1 MQTETKVHP
10 LDEQHILLTSLGR
23 NAIETE
29 YKWQGDRKITASLT
43 PLALV
48 QFLKAAERP
57 NRVVT
62 LVTEEAEQDTW
73 PIFQA
78 EIHKIL
84 GVASE
89 RVEIPIGSTDDEI
102 RQILAAV
109 ASEIPEGAQLTLD
122 VTQGLRHFPFIFY
135 ALVLYL
141 KSLRGIKVRGVYYGM
156 VDAFPKNVPKPI
168 IDLQPLLALPEWFHA
183 VRMFREHGTT
193 SPIAQLLQPLA
204 TRLRQETNK
213 LFRSGDED
221 AGRERNQPATQVE
234 RAVDALEKYAFAY
247 ESALPLELGA
257 ASRELSSRIEVLRT
271 LNIPG
276 TPPLATE
283 LATAVTE
290 AAEETAF
297 VGQPGRKGNWKTQ
310 VPLDKNELVRQAR
323 MIDKYLAREQLPLA
337 FGLMREWVVSWAI
350 FQSDEPTERWL
361 DNESRRHY
369 EQRLGALGEFARNQA
384 FQDIITEAQ
393 QVFGTFWNQ
402 LTNEFRNALHHHG
415 MREDAVEQPLPSLHE
430 VKAFWNRLKEMD
442 MELPTLGGGK
452 GKLLLSPQGTSP
464 GVLFSALKVAKP
476 DTCLVIC
483 SATTAGSIQ
492 EAAKRAGFEGKI
504 EKIALTEP
512 HGGYAE
518 IAQAVAQAQEELLNA
533 DAVVANMTGGTTL
546 MGIVIQQMTEE
557 ARKLGRDVRRFAL
570 VDRRPPAEQD
580 NNPFVQ
586 GEAYWL
592 DKPEKKFDKNAR

>member
-10 LDEQHILLTSLGR
+10 PGEQHILLTSLGR

-43 PLALV
+43 PLAVV
-48 QFLKAAERP
+48 QFLKAEERP
-57 NRVVT
+57 NRIVT
-62 LVTEEAEQDTW
+62 LVTEKAQRDTW
-73 PIFQA
+73 PIFQ
-78 EIHKIL
+78 EGILEVL
-84 GVASE
+84 GVTPE

-102 RQILAAV
+102 REILEDV

-141 KSLRGIKVRGVYYGM
+141 KSLRGVKVRGVYYSM
-156 VDAFPKNVPKPI
+156 VDAFPKEAPKPI

-204 TRLRQETNK
+204 TRLRQETK
-213 LFRSGDED
+213 ELFDSGDEE
-221 AGRERNQPATQVE
+221 AGLERSQSTAQMK
-234 RAVDALEKYAFAY
+234 AIVDALKAYAFAY
-247 ESALPLELGA
+247 ESALPIELGA
-257 ASRELSSRIEVLRT
+257 ASGELSSRIKALTTRNT
-271 LNIPG
+271 PG

-290 AAEETAF
+290 AAQETVFA
-297 VGQPGRKGNWKTQ
+297 VQPGRKGNWKTR
-310 VPLDKNELVRQAR
+310 VPLDENELVRQAR
-323 MIDKYLAREQLPLA
+323 MIDRYLAREQLPLA

-361 DNESRRHY
+361 DKGSRQRY
-369 EQRLGALGEFARNQA
+369 EQRLGALGEFARNPA
-384 FQDIITEAQ
+384 FRDIITEAQ
-393 QVFGTFWNQ
+393 KDFGTFWNQ

-415 MREDAVEQPLPSLHE
+415 MREDAVKQPLPSLQH
-430 VKAFWNRLKEMD
+430 VKDFWNQLKEVD

-452 GKLLLSPQGTSP
+452 GTLLLSPQGTRH

-476 DTCLVIC
+476 DTCVVIC

-504 EKIALTEP
+504 EKIELAEP

-518 IAQAVAQAQEELLNA
+518 IAQAVAQAREELLHA

-546 MGIVIQQMTEE
+546 MGIVVQQMTEE
-557 ARKLGRDVRRFAL
+557 ACKLGRDVRRFAL
-570 VDRRPPAEQD
+570 VDRRPPVEQD

-592 DKPEKKFDKNAR
+592 DTT

>member
-1 MQTETKVHP
+1 MQTETKVHHP
-10 LDEQHILLTSLGR
+10 PDEQHILLTSLGR

-48 QFLKAAERP
+48 QFLQAEERP

-62 LVTEEAEQDTW
+62 LVTEKAQRDTW
-73 PIFQA
+73 PIFQ
-78 EIHKIL
+78 EGILEVL
-84 GVASE
+84 GVTPE
-89 RVEIPIGSTDDEI
+89 MVEISIGSTDDEI

-109 ASEIPEGAQLTLD
+109 ASKIPAGAQLTLD

-135 ALVLYL
+135 ALALYL
-141 KSLRGIKVRGVYYGM
+141 KSLRGVKVRGVYYGM
-156 VDAFPKNVPKPI
+156 VDAFPKEAPKPI

-193 SPIAQLLQPLA
+193 SPIAELLQPLA
-204 TRLRQETNK
+204 PRLRQEK
-213 LFRSGDED
+213 PELFDSGDRD
-221 AGRERNQPATQVE
+221 ARRERDQLARQVE

-257 ASRELSSRIEVLRT
+257 ASGELSTRIETLAT

-290 AAEETAF
+290 AAEETVFA
-297 VGQPGRKGNWKTQ
+297 VHPGRKGNWKTR
-310 VPLDKNELVRQAR
+310 VPLDENELVRQAR
-323 MIDKYLAREQLPLA
+323 MIDRYLAREQLPLA

-361 DNESRRHY
+361 DNGSRRRY
-369 EQRLGALGEFARNQA
+369 EQRLGALGEFARNPA
-384 FQDIITEAQ
+384 FRDIITPAQ
-393 QVFGTFWNQ
+393 QVFGTFWHRLTNQ
-402 LTNEFRNALHHHG
+402 LRNALHHHG
-415 MREDAVEQPLPSLHE
+415 MREEVVKQPLPSLQE
-430 VKAFWNRLKEMD
+430 VQEFWNRLKEMD

-452 GKLLLSPQGTSP
+452 GTLLLSPQGTRH

-476 DTCLVIC
+476 DTCVVIC
-483 SATTAGSIQ
+483 SAATAGSIQ

-504 EKIALTEP
+504 EKIELAEP

-518 IAQAVAQAQEELLNA
+518 IAQAVAQAREELLNA
-533 DAVVANMTGGTTL
+533 DAVVANLTGGTTL
-546 MGIVIQQMTEE
+546 MGIVVQQMTEE
-557 ARKLGRDVRRFAL
+557 ASKLGRDVRRFAL
-570 VDRRPPAEQD
+570 VDRRPPVEQD

-592 DKPEKKFDKNAR
+592 DTT

>member
-1 MQTETKVHP
+1 MQTKTKVHHP
-10 LDEQHILLTSLGR
+10 PDEQHILLTSLGK
-23 NAIETE
+23 NAFETE
-29 YKWQGDRKITASLT
+29 YEWQGDRITASLT

-48 QFLKAAERP
+48 QFLEAEERP

-62 LVTEEAEQDTW
+62 LVTEGAEEATW
-73 PIFQA
+73 PIFQK
-78 EIHKIL
+78 EIDKIL
-84 GVASE
+84 GVTPE
-89 RVEIPIGSTDDEI
+89 RVEIPIGSNDDEI

-141 KSLRGIKVRGVYYGM
+141 KSLRGVKVRGVYYGM
-156 VDAFPKNVPKPI
+156 VDAVPKEEPKPI
-168 IDLQPLLALPEWFHA
+168 IDLQPLLALPEWFYA

-204 TRLRQETNK
+204 TRLQQETK
-213 LFRSGDED
+213 ELFISGDK
-221 AGRERNQPATQVE
+221 ATGLERSQSTAQMEAV
-234 RAVDALEKYAFAY
+234 VDALKAYAFAY

-257 ASRELSSRIEVLRT
+257 ASAELSTRIEALAT

-297 VGQPGRKGNWKTQ
+297 AVQPQRKGTWKTE
-310 VPLDKNELVRQAR
+310 VRLDENELVRQAR
-323 MIDKYLAREQLPLA
+323 MIDKYLGREQLPLA

-350 FQSDEPTERWL
+350 FQSDESAKRWL
-361 DNESRRHY
+361 NEGNRRRY
-369 EQRLGALGEFARNQA
+369 EQRLGALGAFARNPE
-384 FQDIITEAQ
+384 FRDIITQAQ
-393 QVFGTFWNQ
+393 KDFGTFWNQ
-402 LTNEFRNALHHHG
+402 LTDQLRNALHHHG
-415 MREDAVEQPLPSLHE
+415 MRESAVAQQLTALQKVQE
-430 VKAFWNRLKEMD
+430 FWNQLKEMD
-442 MELPTLGGGK
+442 MELPKLGGGD
-452 GKLLLSPQGTSP
+452 GTLLLSPQGTSP

-483 SATTAGSIQ
+483 SEATAGSIQ
-492 EAAKRAGFEGKI
+492 EAAERAGFEGKI
-504 EKIALTEP
+504 EQIELAEPHSGYAKIA
-512 HGGYAE
+512 HV
-518 IAQAVAQAQEELLNA
+518 VAKAREALLNA
-533 DAVVANMTGGTTL
+533 DVVVANMTGGTTL

-557 ARKLGRDVRRFAL
+557 ACKLNRDVRRFAL
-570 VDRRPPAEQD
+570 VDRRPRAEQE

-586 GEAYWL
+586 GEEYWL
-592 DKPEKKFDKNAR
+592 DTT

>member
-1 MQTETKVHP
+1 MQTKTKVHHTP
-10 LDEQHILLTSLGR
+10 DEQHILLTSLGK
-23 NAIETE
+23 NAYKTE
-29 YKWQGDRKITASLT
+29 YEWQGDRITASLT

-48 QFLKAAERP
+48 QFLEEAERP

-62 LVTEEAEQDTW
+62 LVTEEAEQTTW
-73 PIFQA
+73 PTFQE

-84 GVASE
+84 GVTPE

-109 ASEIPEGAQLTLD
+109 AREIPEGAQLTLD

-141 KSLRGIKVRGVYYGM
+141 KSLRGVKVRGVYYGM
-156 VDAFPKNVPKPI
+156 VDAFPNEEPKPI
-168 IDLQPLLALPEWFHA
+168 IDLQPLLALPEWFYA

-204 TRLRQETNK
+204 TRLQQETKELFVAGNK
-213 LFRSGDED
+213 D
-221 AGRERNQPATQVE
+221 AGREREKPAKQVE
-234 RAVDALEKYAFAY
+234 KAVDALEKYAFAY
-247 ESALPLELGA
+247 ESALPLELGV
-257 ASRELSSRIEVLRT
+257 ASGELSSRIEALAT

-297 VGQPGRKGNWKTQ
+297 AVQPERKGKWKTL

-323 MIDKYLAREQLPLA
+323 MIDRYLAREQLPLA

-350 FQSDEPTERWL
+350 SQSDEPAEQWL
-361 DNESRRHY
+361 NEGNRRRY
-369 EQRLGALGEFARNQA
+369 EQRLGALGAFARNKA
-384 FQDIITEAQ
+384 FRDIITPAQ
-393 QVFGTFWNQ
+393 QDFGTFWNQ

-415 MREDAVEQPLPSLHE
+415 MREPAVAQQLPSLQDVQE
-430 VKAFWNRLKEMD
+430 FWNQLKEMD
-442 MELPTLGGGK
+442 MELPTLGGGN
-452 GKLLLSPQGTSP
+452 GTLLLSPQGTSP

-483 SATTAGSIQ
+483 SAATAGSIP
-492 EAAKRAGFEGKI
+492 EAAKCAGFEGKI
-504 EKIALTEP
+504 EQIELAEP
-512 HGGYAE
+512 HDGYAE
-518 IAQAVAQAQEELLNA
+518 IAQVVAQARMALLNA

-557 ARKLGRDVRRFAL
+557 ARKLNRDVRRFAL
-570 VDRRPPAEQD
+570 VDRRPRTEQE

-586 GEAYWL
+586 GEAHWL
-592 DKPEKKFDKNAR
+592 DTT